1 MREKPRPPVQV
12 FAYDDTLG
20 PEEGRELESLL
31 AYFPA
36 SAPVGSKVRAL
47 SLGQRHRP
55 VRVAVRRFG
64 RCRGCRHSCAA
75 RGREGGA
82 DQARA
87 PRVSPRDAVIQSG
100 RRRVTWVHIGRRI
113 PAVAVRL
120 AGRFDRGP
128 VEINERLYI
137 LIK

>member
-47 SLGQRHRP
+47 SLARGI
-55 VRVAVRRFG
+55 VRFASQFDG
-64 RCRGCRHSCAA
+64 SAGAEGADTAA
-75 RGREGGA
+75 RRE
-82 DQARA
+82 DARVV
-87 PRVSPRDAVIQSG
+87 RTKHG
-100 RRRVTWVHIGRRI
+100 
-113 PAVAVRL
+113 RL
-120 AGRFDRGP
+120 ACLLATPSSRADGDASRGST
-128 VEINERLYI
+128 
-137 LIK
+137 